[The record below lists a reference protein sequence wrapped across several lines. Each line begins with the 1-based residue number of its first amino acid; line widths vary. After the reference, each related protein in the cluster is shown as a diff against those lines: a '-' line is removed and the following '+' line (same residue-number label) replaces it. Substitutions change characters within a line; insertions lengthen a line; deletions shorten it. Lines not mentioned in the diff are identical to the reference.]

1 MGSFRKGVT
10 FHGLDTF
17 QDELETMAQD
27 LVNEAE
33 FILVDAATEA
43 RDDIARAYPS
53 KSGALRRGLVLRPAR
68 GTLLTG
74 YTLLQTAP
82 HGWIYEHGTNPRAT
96 DAGHNRGRMPS
107 EPTFEP
113 IAKVYRRAAISQ
125 IVDRLYAHGA
135 ARVEGD
141 LDEE

>member
-1 MGSFRKGVT
+1 MAKRAGVT

-17 QDELETMAQD
+17 QDELETLSQD

-43 RDDIARAYPS
+43 RDAIRAAYPGR
-53 KSGALRRGLVLRPAR
+53 KGTLRRGVVLRPSR

-74 YTLLQTAP
+74 YTLVQTAP
-82 HGWIYEHGTNPRAT
+82 HGWIYEHGTTTRYT
-96 DAGHNRGRMPS
+96 DAGAHRGFMTGT
-107 EPTFEP
+107 PTFEP
-113 IAKVYRRAAISQ
+113 IAKVYQRAAVSQ

-135 ARVEGD
+135 SRVEVD
-141 LDEE
+141 AEE